1 MRCIRCGSTALAEGT
16 IVWGKNEDVSF
27 KPSDQSKLLHR
38 VFWGGTRPVRAYGC
52 IRCGHLQLMVDFRE
66 SDRERYQQFE
76 GPQPSVLERLDTE
89 SEEPEQ

>member
-1 MRCIRCGSTALAEGT
+1 
-16 IVWGKNEDVSF
+16 
-27 KPSDQSKLLHR
+27 
-38 VFWGGTRPVRAYGC
+38 
-52 IRCGHLQLMVDFRE
+52 MVDFRE